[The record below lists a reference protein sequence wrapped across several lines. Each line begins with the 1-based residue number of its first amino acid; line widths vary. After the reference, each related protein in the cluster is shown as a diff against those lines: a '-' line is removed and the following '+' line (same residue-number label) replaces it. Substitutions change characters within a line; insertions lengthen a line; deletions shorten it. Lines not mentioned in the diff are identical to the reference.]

1 MPPHALAVLQAS
13 RPNFLILAP
22 LCAGLGLALL
32 LAQGGE
38 PSGPLLALVLV
49 AALLGQAA
57 VNWLNEYEDFR
68 SGLDHLTRR
77 TPFSGGSGALPARP
91 EAARSVLMAG
101 LVALVA
107 VVAIGAYLLWLRGGP
122 LLVLGLLG
130 VALVVGYTRWITRHP
145 WLCLVAPGLGFGP
158 VMVLGGLLA
167 LGGRVDGAALL
178 VAAYAGC
185 WVSALLLLN
194 QFPDIDADR
203 QVGRHHLPIARGRE
217 VAARWAQGL
226 LLATPLLLLIGL
238 LGGALPPSA
247 SLGLL
252 PLPALLWVVWQ
263 LPRRLADGRPL
274 EPLLATNVVVLLGSL
289 ALLGIGLSLG

>member
-22 LCAGLGLALL
+22 LCAGLGVALL

-38 PSGPLLALVLV
+38 PSGPLLVLVLV

-77 TPFSGGSGALPARP
+77 TPFSGGSGTLPAMP
-91 EAARSVLMAG
+91 EAARGVLVAA
-101 LVALVA
+101 LVALIA
-107 VVAIGAYLLWLRGGP
+107 VVIIGAYFLWLRGWP
-122 LLVLGLLG
+122 LLVLGGLG

-145 WLCLVAPGLGFGP
+145 WLCLLAPGFGFGP

-167 LGGRVDGAALL
+167 LGGRVDGTALL
-178 VAAYAGC
+178 VAGYAGC

-203 QVGRHHLPIARGRE
+203 QVGRHHLPIARGWR
-217 VAARWAQGL
+217 AAAHWAQGL
-226 LLATPLLLLIGL
+226 LLATPLLLLVGRL
-238 LGGALPPSA
+238 ANLLPPA
-247 SLGLL
+247 AALALL

-274 EPLLATNVVVLLGSL
+274 EPLLGVNVVALLASL

>member
-1 MPPHALAVLQAS
+1 MSPRALAVLHAS
-13 RPNFLILAP
+13 RPSFLILAP
-22 LCAGLGLALL
+22 LCAGLGVALM
-32 LAQGGE
+32 LAQGRE
-38 PSGPLLALVLV
+38 LSGLALTLVLV

-77 TPFSGGSGALPARP
+77 TPFSGGSGALPATP

-101 LVALVA
+101 LAALVA
-107 VVAIGAYLLWLRGGP
+107 VMAIGAYFLWLRGWP
-122 LLVLGLLG
+122 LLALGLLG
-130 VALVVGYTRWITRHP
+130 VVLVVGYTRWITHMP
-145 WLCLVAPGLGFGP
+145 WLCLAAPGLGFGP

-203 QVGRHHLPIARGRE
+203 RVGRYHLPIARGRR
-217 VAARWAQGL
+217 VAVRWAQGV
-226 LLATPLLLLIGL
+226 LLATPLLLLVGL
-238 LGGALPPSA
+238 LTGWLPPA
-247 SLGLL
+247 AALALL
-252 PLPALLWVVWQ
+252 PLPALLWVVRQ
-263 LPRRLADGRPL
+263 LPRRLVDGGAL
-274 EPLLATNVVVLLGSL
+274 EPLLGVNVAALLASL
-289 ALLGIGLSLG
+289 ALLGLGLGIG

>member
-1 MPPHALAVLQAS
+1 MSPRTLAVLQAS

-22 LCAGLGLALL
+22 LCAGLGVDLVLV
-32 LAQGGE
+32 QGGA
-38 PSGPLLALVLV
+38 PSGPLLILVLV

-57 VNWLNEYEDFR
+57 VNWFNEYEDFR

-77 TPFSGGSGALPARP
+77 TPFSGGSGALPATP
-91 EAARSVLMAG
+91 EAARSVLVAG
-101 LVALVA
+101 LTALIA
-107 VVAIGAYLLWLRGGP
+107 VVAIGGYFLWLRGWP

-130 VALVVGYTRWITRHP
+130 VALVAGYTRWITRLP

-203 QVGRHHLPIARGRE
+203 RVGRYHLAIARGRR
-217 VAARWAQGL
+217 AALRWAQGL

-247 SLGLL
+247 SLALL
-252 PLPALLWVVWQ
+252 PLPVLLWVVWQ
-263 LPRRLADGRPL
+263 LPRRLADGRSL
-274 EPLLATNVVVLLGSL
+274 EPLLGANVAALLASL
-289 ALLGIGLSLG
+289 ALLGLGLGIG